1 MAIFHKP
8 VFAADISGSEVWQTS
23 YDLVLVALGY
33 EARSRHLACS
43 LQTSSGRRLALPFES
58 DRVCSFEPNLKAL
71 KERNF
76 EIFDMAES
84 DVSTWWAEQLATAPR
99 SAPDMPLR
107 VCIDVSSLTRLRLA
121 HLIEAISKSGAA
133 HSLLVDFV
141 YTVAQFSPPLASS
154 ETATICGP
162 VSPFLAGWPSDPE
175 KPLAAV
181 LGLGY
186 ELEKAIGAL
195 EYLEPSRRVLV
206 KPISRDSRF
215 DKEVDSANQG
225 LLSSGSNEDIFSYP
239 IDQPTQCLELLDA
252 LVHAHKDEYRIIAV
266 PFGPKI
272 FALSCMLIA
281 CRYYPEIGIWRI
293 SAETSRATRDQL
305 PSDVTVRL
313 RIKFD
318 ATNI

>member
-1 MAIFHKP
+1 MATFHKP
-8 VFAADISGSEVWQTS
+8 TFAADILGSDVWQTS
-23 YDLVLVALGY
+23 YDVVLVALGY
-33 EARSRHLACS
+33 ESRSRHLACS
-43 LQTSSGRRLALPFES
+43 LRTSSGRRLALPFED
-58 DRVCSFEPNLKAL
+58 DRVCSFEANLKAL

-76 EIFDMAES
+76 EVVDIAEPNIA
-84 DVSTWWAEQLATAPR
+84 TWWAEQLAEAPR
-99 SAPDMPLR
+99 SAPDTPLK

-121 HLIEAISKSGAA
+121 HLIEAISKSNAG

-162 VSPFLAGWPSDPE
+162 VSPFLAGWPDDPE
-175 KPLAAV
+175 KPLAVV

-195 EYLEPSRRVLV
+195 EYLEPSKRVLV

-215 DKEVDSANQG
+215 DKEVNSANDG
-225 LLSSGSNEDIFSYP
+225 LLSSGNSDDIFSYP
-239 IDQPTQCLELLDA
+239 IDRPTQCLELLDA
-252 LVHAHKDEYRIIAV
+252 LVHAHKDQYRIIAV

-272 FALSCMLIA
+272 LALCCMLTA

-293 SAETSRATRDQL
+293 SAETSRAARDQL
-305 PSDVTVRL
+305 PSDVTVGL
-313 RIKFD
+313 RVKFD
-318 ATNI
+318 STN